1 MADSHEL
8 TDQQVVE
15 LLKDSNYLML
25 TTQTAEG
32 KLVSH
37 PMSPQQVTQDADVW
51 FLLGLQGDQA
61 DALRGNPHVNLAVS
75 EAGNWLSVSGTV
87 EFVDDESKID
97 ELWTDE
103 AGAYF
108 EGGRQDPNL
117 GLIRVN
123 TDSAQRWGLV
133 GGKLSAVAQMVK
145 AKITGER
152 AGGGSSTTEL

>member
-75 EAGNWLSVSGTV
+75 EPGNWLSVSGTV
-87 EFVDDESKID
+87 EFVDDQAKID

-123 TDSAQRWGLV
+123 TDSAQHWGLV